1 MIRMRLNEQNTKE
14 INSNDQGGMTDFQPV
29 ERSQKRYDIKELL
42 GVNNMMQML
51 IPKTVRYRS
60 ERLVISRKEDE
71 VGQAIIT
78 MDE

>member
-1 MIRMRLNEQNTKE
+1 
-14 INSNDQGGMTDFQPV
+14 
-29 ERSQKRYDIKELL
+29 
-42 GVNNMMQML
+42 MMQML

>member
-1 MIRMRLNEQNTKE
+1 MRLNEQNTKE
-14 INSNDQGGMTDFQPV
+14 INSNDQGG
-29 ERSQKRYDIKELL
+29 
-42 GVNNMMQML
+42 MMQML